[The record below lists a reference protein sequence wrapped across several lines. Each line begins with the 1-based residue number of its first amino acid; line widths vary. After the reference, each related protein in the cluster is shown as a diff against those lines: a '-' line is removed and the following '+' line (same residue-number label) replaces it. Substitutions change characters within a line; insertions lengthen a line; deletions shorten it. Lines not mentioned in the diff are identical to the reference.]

1 MYERF
6 YEKEQY
12 KANFLA
18 CSANKGMKT
27 CFLITEWPE
36 LHSLFDHFK
45 NLFRK
50 PGIREKYESL
60 FPSLQTGYP
69 FCVTLSAVVVA
80 ASMCTEK

>member
-45 NLFRK
+45 NLFLFFPVYK
-50 PGIREKYESL
+50 PDTPLASL
-60 FPSLQTGYP
+60 FR
-69 FCVTLSAVVVA
+69 LS
-80 ASMCTEK
+80 